1 MAFYWKTM
9 ITVLFWK
16 TRKLA
21 RGKPSHHAYLWKI
34 PRWLRGRLWW
44 HRMAAR
50 VASCKGS
57 NSVLVST
64 SEMRPEGGS
73 FSLSQYLYVSLWQ
86 CTWKGFFSEQKNRD
100 LRHHPRD
107 WGRELFTYISKDCTL
122 KSHTQLCKSLY
133 YSIHQAS
140 VSHCLFVSVLK
151 AFLKINLQIPH

>member
-9 ITVLFWK
+9 TTVLFWK
-16 TRKLA
+16 ARK
-21 RGKPSHHAYLWKI
+21 HAYLWKI
-34 PRWLRGRLWW
+34 PRWLRGRLW

-64 SEMRPEGGS
+64 SEMRAEGGS
-73 FSLSQYLYVSLWQ
+73 FTLSQYLYVSLWQ
-86 CTWKGFFSEQKNRD
+86 CSCKGFFSEQKNRD
-100 LRHHPRD
+100 LRRHPRD
-107 WGRELFTYISKDCTL
+107 WGRELFTYISTDCTL
-122 KSHTQLCKSLY
+122 KSHSQLCKSLY

-151 AFLKINLQIPH
+151 AFLKINLQISH